1 MPAKVL
7 ERVGFAIRDARGRSA
22 AFHVDPS
29 DRQALVFGAKS
40 AVRLEGKGI
49 LDAHFVVL
57 PTDFGLVVATADER
71 SPALLNGEP
80 MPVAWSNLEIPSRI
94 RVGTALIDFFYVR
107 ESGVQLID
115 QDVEATVCE
124 TRTRRDVPIA
134 KLGAHAAHPAAQP
147 LAQPVVQPKTELI
160 ARPAA
165 PPRPP
170 AALAGPTEPP
180 PRGPAA
186 LVVRARTLWAAT
198 PVSSRILLGLVA
210 VLLVIV
216 VAR

>member
-7 ERVGFAIRDARGRSA
+7 ERIGFAIRDARGRSA
-22 AFHVDPS
+22 AFHIDPG

-49 LDAHFVVL
+49 LPAHFVVL

-71 SPALLNGEP
+71 SAAVLNGQP
-80 MPVAWSNLEIPSRI
+80 MPVSWANLEIPSRI
-94 RVGTALIDFFYVR
+94 RVGTAVIDFFYVR

-124 TRTRRDVPIA
+124 TRTKTREAPIVRAVPSTPTVAAAPVAIA
-134 KLGAHAAHPAAQP
+134 LAAATTQP
-147 LAQPVVQPKTELI
+147 L
-160 ARPAA
+160 

-170 AALAGPTEPP
+170 AALAGPSDPP
-180 PRGPAA
+180 ARGPAA
-186 LVVRARTLWAAT
+186 VALRARQLWAGT
-198 PVSSRILLGLVA
+198 PTSSRILLALVA

-216 VAR
+216 IAR

>member
-22 AFHVDPS
+22 AFHIDPA

-71 SPALLNGEP
+71 SPAVLNGEP

-94 RVGTALIDFFYVR
+94 RVGNALIDFFYVR

-124 TRTRRDVPIA
+124 TRTRREVPVL
-134 KLGAHAAHPAAQP
+134 KP
-147 LAQPVVQPKTELI
+147 LTQPKTELI
-160 ARPAA
+160 TRSATPL
-165 PPRPP
+165 RPP

-186 LVVRARTLWAAT
+186 LAVRLKSLWAST
-198 PVSSRILLGLVA
+198 PTSSRILLGLVA

>member
-7 ERVGFAIRDARGRSA
+7 ERIGFAIRDARGRSA
-22 AFHVDPS
+22 AFHIDPA

-40 AVRLEGKGI
+40 AVRLEGKGV

-71 SPALLNGEP
+71 SPAVLDGQP
-80 MPVAWSNLEIPSRI
+80 MPVAWTNLEIPARI

-124 TRTRRDVPIA
+124 TRTRREV
-134 KLGAHAAHPAAQP
+134 
-147 LAQPVVQPKTELI
+147 PVVKPVTQPKTELI
-160 ARPAA
+160 ARPVPA
-165 PPRPP
+165 PPSRPP

-186 LVVRARTLWAAT
+186 IVVRVRSLWAST
-198 PVSSRILLGLVA
+198 PISSRILLGLVA